1 MDYRYGEQAKGAIE
15 NHFTPFFDK
24 SIDTLLD
31 VQIISSRRLKNK
43 ERFWNLTNADRQEA
57 NVLKQIKVIAV
68 LAMSVFL
75 LTGCLYS
82 RFTTPLDTNL
92 DQTVLG
98 HKVGKSSLYSVLWL
112 FAWGDMSVAAAA
124 RQGGL
129 STLNHMDM
137 ETHMILFGLYTRQ
150 SILVYGD

>member
-1 MDYRYGEQAKGAIE
+1 MDDR
-15 NHFTPFFDK
+15 
-24 SIDTLLD
+24 
-31 VQIISSRRLKNK
+31 SR
-43 ERFWNLTNADRQEA
+43 TVMQEA
-57 NVLKQIKVIAV
+57 DVLKQIKMIAV

-82 RFTTPLDTNL
+82 RVTTPLDTDL

-98 HKVGKSSLYSVLWL
+98 HKVGKSSLYCVLWL

-124 RQGGL
+124 KQGSL

-150 SILVYGD
+150 SIIVYGD

>member
-1 MDYRYGEQAKGAIE
+1 MDDRSRTVMQEA
-15 NHFTPFFDK
+15 
-24 SIDTLLD
+24 DTL
-31 VQIISSRRLKNK
+31 KK
-43 ERFWNLTNADRQEA
+43 
-57 NVLKQIKVIAV
+57 IKMIAV
-68 LAMSVFL
+68 LAMSVLL

-82 RFTTPLDTNL
+82 RVTTPLDTDL

-98 HKVGKSSLYSVLWL
+98 HKVGKSSLYCVLWL

-124 RQGGL
+124 KQGGL

-150 SILVYGD
+150 SIIVYGD